1 MTTPKKVNVRVPPVA
16 TLALPSGACLATS
29 DKYTPFQPMADA
41 PNTIKTIQMPQM
53 GKWGSSRAVAKELQA
68 NWDWV
73 LEIFQSAIACLILR
87 KSNRPHFY

>member
-53 GKWGSSRAVAKELQA
+53 GK
-68 NWDWV
+68 
-73 LEIFQSAIACLILR
+73 
-87 KSNRPHFY
+87 